1 MSDESHP
8 EETVEESPVEEDA
21 AVEQA
26 EDQPSDETV
35 PEEPEEERDP
45 LEVALERAE
54 FAEKEIAYKEAEIQN
69 VRKRLMAEKAEAIQY
84 GGMGMARR
92 MLTILG
98 DVDRAMTGIDDD
110 DQSAVAQGLRLLR
123 NKMWHE
129 LQADGV
135 ATVEAKGE
143 PFDPSKMEAI
153 ATIPASENHPSG
165 TVVDVLEQLSLIH
178 I

>member
-8 EETVEESPVEEDA
+8 EEPVEESPVEEDA

-110 DQSAVAQGLRLLR
+110 DQSAVAQGLPL
-123 NKMWHE
+123 
-129 LQADGV
+129 G
-135 ATVEAKGE
+135 
-143 PFDPSKMEAI
+143 
-153 ATIPASENHPSG
+153 
-165 TVVDVLEQLSLIH
+165 
-178 I
+178 